1 MMSTELFG
9 PLEHAETLVS
19 HITHEMIY
27 DVCVNLPKAKMI
39 IEALTSTPN
48 SFVTV
53 ANSVIKARCGAN
65 RIQGCVVNL
74 PRKITTLTTKDVDD
88 IFTKNIG
95 PDSIKTALVVI
106 AYASKT
112 KRLLNPSR
120 MSEVEDEHFGALEQQ
135 LKQSLLL
142 SKKDYILLKMGPETH
157 KVNGIIQPKGHCKC
171 DFVFTYDDAEVI
183 FMSHKDYKG
192 GYLANSFQ
200 QFSGITDQSLGEYS
214 EHHEVKAFVKDVGE
228 ILAHKDWDGFKKAP
242 QGLHFA
248 RRVQDV
254 ELCNAAIFGRD
265 VKNGFGRNNVH
276 TLLQGEI
283 VLAKTRSWYEL
294 SCSGDSLLNPELRKD
309 NFIPEH
315 YQPNFVARRQRNRTQ
330 IFNEAR
336 FMIMADHRCT
346 KYGIPELEKE
356 MMNLGDYTK

>member
-1 MMSTELFG
+1 MMSAESIG

-19 HITHEMIY
+19 HITHEMICDTY
-27 DVCVNLPKAKMI
+27 VKLPKAKMI
-39 IEALTSTPN
+39 IEALTSIPN

-53 ANSVIKARCGAN
+53 ANSVIKARCGVN

-74 PRKITTLTTKDVDD
+74 PRKITTLTIEDVDD

-95 PDSIKTALVVI
+95 PDSIKTALAVI

-112 KRLLNPSR
+112 KRLLSPPR

-171 DFVFTYDDAEVI
+171 DFVFTYDGAEEI
-183 FMSHKDYKG
+183 FMSHKDFKG

-200 QFSGITDQSLGEYS
+200 QFSGITDQSLGLYS
-214 EHHEVKAFVKDVGE
+214 KHHEVEKFVSDVGE

-248 RRVQDV
+248 RKVQDI
-254 ELCNAAIFGRD
+254 ELCNASIFGRD
-265 VKNGFGRNNVH
+265 VKNDFGRNNVH
-276 TLLQGEI
+276 TLLQGDI
-283 VLAKTRSWYEL
+283 ILAKTRSWYEL
-294 SCSGDSLLNPELRKD
+294 SCSGDSLLNPTLRD
-309 NFIPEH
+309 NDAIPVH

-356 MMNLGDYTK
+356 LSNLPDYSK